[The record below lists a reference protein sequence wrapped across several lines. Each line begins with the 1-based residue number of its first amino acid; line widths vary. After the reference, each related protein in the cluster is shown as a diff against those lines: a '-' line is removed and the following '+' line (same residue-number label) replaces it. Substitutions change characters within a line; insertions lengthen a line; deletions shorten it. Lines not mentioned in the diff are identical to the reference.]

1 MALDISYSGE
11 LPVSGPVVNNCH
23 MSILSYEK
31 QCVEL
36 ESETARFAA
45 AVCGPD
51 ITAPVPTCPE
61 WTLAQLAAHVRRGV
75 CWAAT
80 MVERRTATP
89 VRPTEVEADLPA
101 SSGDRAAALRD
112 GAARLVAAVRDS
124 GPGAP
129 VWSWADERTA
139 RFWLG
144 RMLHETLVH
153 RVDADLALGHD
164 PVGVEVSPGLAADCV
179 ADMLMIAR
187 NLSARSSHAFA
198 GLRGTGEALLF
209 QVTDDELEENGTW
222 LVRRVPSGVEWASGT
237 GPADVTVRGPARDL
251 MLVLTRR
258 MPAGLQLQVE
268 GHSALLAHWL
278 DNSKLIAMGGN
289 GAA

>member
-1 MALDISYSGE
+1 
-11 LPVSGPVVNNCH
+11 
-23 MSILSYEK
+23 MSRLTYQK

-36 ESETARFAA
+36 ESEAARFAA

-51 ITAPVPTCPE
+51 RGTPVPTCPD
-61 WTLAQLAAHVRRGV
+61 WTVAELTAHVHRGV

-80 MVERRTATP
+80 MVERRTAAP

-101 SSGDRAAALRD
+101 SPGDRAAALRD
-112 GAARLVAAVRDS
+112 GAARLVAAVRDC

-139 RFWLG
+139 GFWLG

-153 RVDADLALGHD
+153 RVDAELALGHD
-164 PVGVEVSPGLAADCV
+164 PAAVEVQPGLAADSV
-179 ADMLMIAR
+179 ADMLMIAQ
-187 NLSARSSHAFA
+187 NLSAQSQRGFA
-198 GLRGTGEALLF
+198 GLRGTGQALLF
-209 QVTDDELEENGTW
+209 QATDEGLGENGTW
-222 LVRRVPSGVEWASGT
+222 LARRAPSGVEWTWGT

-258 MPAGLQLQVE
+258 VPAGNQLEIE
-268 GHSALLAHWL
+268 GDSALLTHWL
-278 DNSKLIAMGGN
+278 ENSKLTALGGKRA
-289 GAA
+289 G